1 MLSVNKLGLFT
12 PLGHEGANK
21 RLFFIFQKEGI
32 SIMAHNSKKAVAIVL
47 TAMMAATALAGCG
60 GSSGNQPAASNPQSQ
75 APASSGTESQA
86 SSGENSTAAQSVDI
100 LGDEMTAKI
109 KDKIAAEAE
118 KTDNKVELKLWCA
131 SGDATLE
138 KKLVEDFKTK
148 YSDSRYELKVK
159 VSPGTGEDTAADQIL
174 QDPTKGA
181 DVFSIAD
188 NKLRELVEQKA
199 VAEVG
204 TAFAGNVAND
214 NTDASVEACKIDGK
228 LYAFPKTSDNGFFLY
243 YDKRVYKDPKDVETF
258 DSLVDIAAQNNKNA
272 LMAIDNAWYNSGFFF
287 TAGCTISLE
296 NNVQKTDFNS
306 DKGVSAVKAMCHLA
320 EKTNK
325 GFKGSGDD
333 SVVIQG
339 FQSGTI
345 AAAVTGT
352 WNGAAIREAI
362 GAENVGAAKLPTVLM
377 DGEQKQLHSFGG
389 YKIMAVRSSTNY
401 PLTSQV
407 LAYYLTSQTSQ
418 ESRYSCDKDGKDIG
432 RGLLP
437 TNKKALESDKI
448 KDDAAI
454 AAVDAQR
461 EFSHPQSCV
470 GGKYWTPVG
479 AIGSDINAAN
489 GKLSDADITAMLEK
503 AVTSMK

>member
-1 MLSVNKLGLFT
+1 
-12 PLGHEGANK
+12 
-21 RLFFIFQKEGI
+21 
-32 SIMAHNSKKAVAIVL
+32 MAHNSKKAVALVL

-60 GSSGNQPAASNPQSQ
+60 GSSGNQQSQ
-75 APASSGTESQA
+75 APAPSGTASQAPSGTESQA
-86 SSGENSTAAQSVDI
+86 PSGENSTAAPSVD
-100 LGDEMTAKI
+100 LFSEEMTAQI

-118 KTDNKVELKLWCA
+118 KTDNKISLKIWCA
-131 SGDATLE
+131 SNDAKLE
-138 KKLVEDFKTK
+138 KYLVEKFKTL
-148 YSDSRYELKVK
+148 YSDSRYELSIKVA
-159 VSPGTGEDTAADQIL
+159 PGIGEDNAGDQIL

-188 NKLRELVEQKA
+188 NNLRELVEQKA

-214 NTDASVEACKIDGK
+214 NTDASIEACKIDGK

-243 YDKRVYKDPKDVETF
+243 YDKRVYKDEKDLETF
-258 DSLVDIAAQNNKNA
+258 DGLVEKAAAQNKNV
-272 LMAIDNAWYNSGFFF
+272 LMAIDNAWYNTGFFF

-296 NNVQKTDFNS
+296 NNVQKADFDS

-325 GFKGSGDD
+325 GFKGTGDD

-339 FQSGTI
+339 FQSGTL

-352 WNGAAIREAI
+352 WNGAALRDTI
-362 GAENVGAAKLPTVLM
+362 GAENVGAAKLPTVLI
-377 DGEQKQLHSFGG
+377 DGEQKQLESFGG
-389 YKIMAVRSSTNY
+389 YKIMAVRSSTDY
-401 PLTSQV
+401 PLTAQV
-407 LAYYLTSQTSQ
+407 LAYYLTSQASQ
-418 ESRYSCDKDGKDIG
+418 EARYSCKDDSGNSIG

-437 TNKKALESDKI
+437 TNKKALESDEI

-454 AAVDAQR
+454 KAVDDQR
-461 EFSHPQSCV
+461 QFSHPQSCV

-479 AIGSDINAAN
+479 SIGSDINAAN
-489 GKLSDADITAMLEK
+489 GKLTDAQIETKLKEVVA
-503 AVTSMK
+503 SFQ

>member
-1 MLSVNKLGLFT
+1 
-12 PLGHEGANK
+12 
-21 RLFFIFQKEGI
+21 
-32 SIMAHNSKKAVAIVL
+32 MAHNSKKAVAIVL
-47 TAMMAATALAGCG
+47 AAMMAATALAGCG
-60 GSSGNQPAASNPQSQ
+60 GSTGNQQSQ
-75 APASSGTESQA
+75 APAASGTESQA
-86 SSGENSTAAQSVDI
+86 PSGTESQAPSGENSTAAPSVDI
-100 LGDEMTAKI
+100 FSEEMTAQI

-118 KTDNKVELKLWCA
+118 KTDNKISLKMWCA
-131 SGDATLE
+131 SNDAKLE
-138 KKLVEDFKTK
+138 KYLVEKFKTL
-148 YSDSRYELKVK
+148 YADSRYELSIKVA
-159 VSPGTGEDTAADQIL
+159 PGIGEDNAGDQIL

-188 NKLRELVEQKA
+188 NNLRELVEQKA

-214 NTDASVEACKIDGK
+214 NTDASIEACKIDGK

-243 YDKRVYKDPKDVETF
+243 YDKRVYKDEKDIATF
-258 DSLVDIAAQNNKNA
+258 DSLVDIAAAQNKNV
-272 LMAIDNAWYNSGFFF
+272 LMAIDNAWYNTGFFF

-296 NNVQKTDFNS
+296 NNVQKADFES

-325 GFKGSGDD
+325 GFKGTGDD

-352 WNGAAIREAI
+352 WNGAAIRDTI

-377 DGEQKQLHSFGG
+377 DGEQKQLESFGG

-401 PLTSQV
+401 PLTAQV
-407 LAYYLTSQTSQ
+407 LAYYLTSQEAQ
-418 ESRYSCDKDGKDIG
+418 EARYSCKDDSGASIG

-437 TNKKALESDKI
+437 TNNKALESDEI

-454 AAVDAQR
+454 KAVDDQR
-461 EFSHPQSCV
+461 QYSHPQSCV

-479 AIGSDINAAN
+479 SIGSDINAAN
-489 GKLSDADITAMLEK
+489 GKLSDDQIKQKLSEVVA
-503 AVTSMK
+503 SFQ